1 MRKNWLNLA
10 FIGAVLGILALGGVF
25 AYLFPREM
33 NTYENRYAVQLP
45 TLTAESYGSGQFQD
59 QLEDALADQ
68 LPKASALKKLYHL
81 GTRGYVY
88 ELLSPLS
95 AENSD
100 TYFDYFGISLADG
113 DRLVYAPMTLTDVQ
127 DKLDVRIGQIEAA
140 ASQIDADF
148 YLYYIEKDTDL
159 NFETGQRL
167 GAYEYLASR
176 LNLPMDNFAV
186 DTPEDFFRD
195 FYITDHHWNY
205 LGSYRA
211 YQELTELLDCGEP
224 MAYGSIT
231 SFDSTPFTGS
241 KAAAC
246 GAHQLTEVMQVYG
259 FSFPHMDVTL
269 DGVTAADY
277 GNQNAFLRGDGGIL
291 SYSAFYGGDN
301 GEVILNTGNS
311 GENLLILGESYDNAV
326 LKLLASHFGRTHA
339 VDLRYYEPLLG
350 QPFDLISYVQ
360 THDIDRVL
368 LMGNIDYF
376 TMNDFALEN

>member
-10 FIGAVLGILALGGVF
+10 FVGAFLAVLALGGAC

-45 TLTAESYGSGQFQD
+45 ILTAASYGSGQFQD

-88 ELLSPLS
+88 ALLSPLS
-95 AENSD
+95 EANSD
-100 TYFDYFGISLADG
+100 SYFDYFGVWLADG
-113 DRLVYAPMTLTDVQ
+113 NRLVYAPMALTDVQ
-127 DKLDVRIGQIEAA
+127 ERLDARIAQIEYAV
-140 ASQIDADF
+140 SRIDAEF

-159 NFETGQRL
+159 NFETGERL

-176 LNLPMDNFAV
+176 LDLPMDNFAV

-195 FYITDHHWNY
+195 FYVTDHHWNY
-205 LGSYRA
+205 LGSDRA
-211 YQELTELLDCGEP
+211 YVELTKLLDCGKPMEP
-224 MAYGSIT
+224 MEAVTLDQTI
-231 SFDSTPFTGS
+231 TGS

-246 GAHQLTEVMQVYG
+246 GAQQLTEPFCAYRYD
-259 FSFPHMDVTL
+259 FPPMTVTL
-269 DGVTAADY
+269 DDMTTADY
-277 GNQNAFLRGDGGIL
+277 GNQEAFLNGSGDLL

-301 GEVILNTGNS
+301 GEVILDTGS
-311 GENLLILGESYDNAV
+311 GGENLLILGESYDNAV
-326 LKLLASHFGRTHA
+326 LKLLAAHFGRTHA
-339 VDLRYYEPLLG
+339 VDLRYYEPLMG
-350 QPFDLISYVQ
+350 EPFDLAAYVQ

>member
-25 AYLFPREM
+25 ASLFPREM
-33 NTYENRYAVQLP
+33 NTYENRYAVQMP
-45 TLTAESYGSGQFQD
+45 ALTAESYGSGQFQD
-59 QLEDALADQ
+59 QLEEALADQ

-88 ELLSPLS
+88 ALLSPLS
-95 AENSD
+95 ESQPD
-100 TYFDYFGISLADG
+100 TYFDYFGVSLADG
-113 DRLVYAPMTLTDVQ
+113 DRLVYAPMTLTAVQ
-127 DKLDVRIGQIEAA
+127 DRLDTRIEQIKTAV
-140 ASQIDADF
+140 SQTDADF

-159 NFETGQRL
+159 NFETGERL

-176 LNLPMDNFAV
+176 LELPMDKFAV

-195 FYITDHHWNY
+195 FYVTDHHWNY

-211 YQELTELLDCGEP
+211 YEELAELLDCGEP
-224 MAYGSIT
+224 L
-231 SFDSTPFTGS
+231 TPTQSMTLNKTITGS

-246 GAHQLTEVMQVYG
+246 GAQQLMEKFCAYRYD
-259 FSFPHMDVTL
+259 FPAMTVTL
-269 DGVTAADY
+269 DGAPAADY
-277 GNQNAFLRGDGGIL
+277 GQQEAFLSGQDGVL

-301 GEVILNTGNS
+301 GEVILDTGS
-311 GENLLILGESYDNAV
+311 DGENLLILGESYDNAV

-339 VDLRYYEPLLG
+339 VDLRYYEPLMG
-350 QPFDLISYVQ
+350 QTFDLAAYVKA
-360 THDIDRVL
+360 HGIDRVL